1 MFIDWVK
8 SVLDVSLS
16 ADLAK
21 DLEDGSVR
29 LFFVNVR
36 TRFWCGYFKR
46 FVPFLICQIHVS
58 FVVTRVML

>member
-21 DLEDGSVR
+21 DLEDGSVWL
-29 LFFVNVR
+29 LFVSVR
-36 TRFWCGYFKR
+36 TRFW
-46 FVPFLICQIHVS
+46 
-58 FVVTRVML
+58 